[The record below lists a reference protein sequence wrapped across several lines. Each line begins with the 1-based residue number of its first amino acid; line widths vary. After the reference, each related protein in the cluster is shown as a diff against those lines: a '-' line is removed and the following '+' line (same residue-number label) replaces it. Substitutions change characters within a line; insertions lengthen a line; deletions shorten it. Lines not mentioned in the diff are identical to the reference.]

1 MGGIMAVIKI
11 KRPNG
16 EEHTFNLT
24 ENAQD
29 TGGNYIRVRFNGQ
42 DLYARVSGDWT
53 PLNVVKPNGDR
64 GYVQYDPI
72 TFNTW
77 KWEARNVESFNRWY
91 VYLPKGRYNVMTEGQ
106 EKKNNT
112 LTITNS
118 KTVEI
123 TLNIIKRFDSGDTLK
138 DFLNFNIDNQI
149 VTTQLASTKTN
160 RIIIERTGD
169 L

>member
-42 DLYARVSGDWT
+42 DLYARVSGNVT
-53 PLNVVKPNGDR
+53 PLNVVKSNGDR

-72 TFNTW
+72 GFNTW
-77 KWEARNVESFNRWY
+77 KWEAWHVEKFNRWY
-91 VYLPKGRYNVMTEGQ
+91 VYLPKGKYRVTITAMTNKSYE
-106 EKKNNT
+106 
-112 LTITNS
+112 LTIPTS
-118 KTVEI
+118 KDIEI
-123 TLNIIKRFDSGDTLK
+123 TITTSRNYNNDDLIM
-138 DFLNFNIDNQI
+138 FNIDNQI
-149 VTTQLASTKTN
+149 SRKEFIDSGVKRLV
-160 RIIIERTGD
+160 IERTGNI
-169 L
+169 

>member
-1 MGGIMAVIKI
+1 MAVIKV

-29 TGGNYIRVRFNGQ
+29 TGGNYIRVRFNGT
-42 DLYARVSGDWT
+42 DYYARVSGDWS
-53 PLNVVKPNGDR
+53 PLSVTKSDKSR
-64 GYVQYDPI
+64 GYVQENPI
-72 TFNTW
+72 GFTTW
-77 KWEARNVESFNRWY
+77 RWESQSVNEFNRWY
-91 VYLPKGRYNVMTEGQ
+91 VYLPKGKYNVMTEGQ

-123 TLNIIKRFDSGDTLK
+123 TLNIIKRFDSGDRLK

-149 VTTQLASTKTN
+149 VTTQRASTKTN